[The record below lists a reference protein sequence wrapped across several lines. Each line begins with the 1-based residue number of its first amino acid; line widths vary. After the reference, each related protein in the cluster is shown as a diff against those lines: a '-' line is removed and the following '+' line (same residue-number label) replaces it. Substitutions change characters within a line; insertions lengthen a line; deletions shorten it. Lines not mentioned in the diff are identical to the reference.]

1 MKKILLAGG
10 AGYIGTELCKRLLKL
25 DYKVTVI
32 DDLWFGNHLDPK
44 IELIKKDLF
53 QVSHTELKGYD
64 TVIFLAGVS
73 NDPMAEFSPSE
84 NFIQNAACPAYL
96 AYESKRAGVKRFIYA
111 SSCSVYGY
119 TVDELYD
126 ESAPTTCG
134 YPYGIS
140 KLQGENGVMQLVDKN
155 FSCISLRQGTV
166 CGYSDRMRFD
176 LVVNT
181 MFKNAITLGE
191 ITVNNPS
198 IWRPIYHIQDACS
211 AFIRAIQAPENI
223 SGIFN
228 VASDNYTLGQIG
240 DIVSAEMS
248 RNLKKEIKMHINDMQ
263 DFRNYKVSTTH
274 AKNTLG
280 FTPIYGIKDII
291 NQLFEKAGS
300 FTNFDDDKYYNIRVF
315 ESLGK
320 K

>member
-10 AGYIGTELCKRLLKL
+10 AGYIGTELCKRLMKL
-25 DYKVTVI
+25 DYDITVI
-32 DDLWFGNHLDPK
+32 DNLWFGNHLDPK
-44 IELIKKDLF
+44 IKLIKKDIF
-53 QVSHTELKGYD
+53 QVTYKELVD
-64 TVIFLAGVS
+64 FDVVIFLAGVS

-96 AYESKRAGVKRFIYA
+96 SYESKRAGVKRFIYA
-111 SSCSVYGY
+111 SYCSVYGY
-119 TVDELYD
+119 NVDELYD
-126 ESAPTTCG
+126 ENSPTTCS

-140 KLQGENGVMQLVDKN
+140 KLQGENGVMQLVDN
-155 FSCISLRQGTV
+155 DFSVISLRQGTV

-181 MFKNAITLGE
+181 MFKNAMLHNE

-198 IWRPIYHIQDACS
+198 IWRPIFHIQDACT
-211 AFIRAIQAPENI
+211 AYIRAIQAPDNI

-240 DIVSAEMS
+240 DIVSVEMS
-248 RNLKKEIKMHINDMQ
+248 KLLNKEVKMHINDVK
-263 DFRNYKVSTTH
+263 DFRNYKVSIQH
-274 AKNTLG
+274 AKFTLG
-280 FTPIYGIKDII
+280 FTPAYTVKDII
-291 NQLFEKAGS
+291 HDLFQHAGS
-300 FTNFDDDKYYNIRVF
+300 ISNMESDKYYNIKIF

-320 K
+320 I

>member
-10 AGYIGTELCKRLLKL
+10 AGYIGTELCKRLMKL
-25 DYKVTVI
+25 DYDITVI
-32 DDLWFGNHLDPK
+32 DDLWFGNNLDPK
-44 IELIKKDLF
+44 IKLIKKDLF
-53 QVSHTELKGYD
+53 QVTYKELVD
-64 TVIFLAGVS
+64 FDVVIFLAGVS

-96 AYESKRAGVKRFIYA
+96 SYESKRAGVKRFIYA

-126 ESAPTTCG
+126 ENSPTTCS

-140 KLQGENGVMQLVDKN
+140 KLQGENGVMQLADNN
-155 FSCISLRQGTV
+155 FSVISLRQGTV

-181 MFKNAITLGE
+181 MFKNAMLHNE

-198 IWRPIYHIQDACS
+198 IWRPIFHIQDACT
-211 AFIRAIQAPENI
+211 AYIRAIQAPDNI

-240 DIVSAEMS
+240 DIVSVEMS
-248 RNLKKEIKMHINDMQ
+248 KLLNKEVKMQINDVK
-263 DFRNYKVSTTH
+263 DFRNYKVSIQH
-274 AKNTLG
+274 AKLTLG
-280 FTPIYGIKDII
+280 FTPTYTVKDII
-291 NQLFEKAGS
+291 HDLYQYAGS
-300 FTNFDDDKYYNIRVF
+300 ISNMESEKYYNIKVF

-320 K
+320 I

>member
-155 FSCISLRQGTV
+155 FSGISLRQGTV

-211 AFIRAIQAPENI
+211 AFIRAIQAPDNI

>member
-25 DYKVTVI
+25 DYKITVI
-32 DDLWFGNHLDPK
+32 DDLWFGNNLDPK
-44 IELIKKDLF
+44 VELIKKDLF
-53 QVSHTELKGYD
+53 QVSHTELKGFD

-155 FSCISLRQGTV
+155 FSGISLRQGTV

-263 DFRNYKVSTTH
+263 DFRNYKVSTKN

-291 NQLFEKAGS
+291 NQLFEKADLFS
-300 FTNFDDDKYYNIRVF
+300 NFDDDKYYNIRVF

>member
-10 AGYIGTELCKRLLKL
+10 AGYIGTELCKRLQRL

-32 DDLWFGNHLDPK
+32 DELWFGNNLNPK
-44 IELIKKDLF
+44 VELIQKDLL
-53 QVSHTELKGYD
+53 QITHTELKGFD
-64 TVIFLAGVS
+64 TVIFLGGVS

-96 AYESKRAGVKRFIYA
+96 SYESKRAGVRRFIYA

-155 FSCISLRQGTV
+155 FSGISLRQGTV

-211 AFIRAIQAPENI
+211 AFIRAIQAPDNI

>member
-155 FSCISLRQGTV
+155 FSGISLRQGTV

-211 AFIRAIQAPENI
+211 AFIRAIQAPDNI

-240 DIVSAEMS
+240 DIVSTEMS

>member
-32 DDLWFGNHLDPK
+32 DDLWFGNNLDPK
-44 IELIKKDLF
+44 VELIKKDLF
-53 QVSHTELKGYD
+53 QVSHTELKGFN

-126 ESAPTTCG
+126 ETAPTTCG

-140 KLQGENGVMQLVDKN
+140 KLQGENGVMQLVDAS
-155 FSCISLRQGTV
+155 FSGISLRQGTV

-211 AFIRAIQAPENI
+211 AFIRAIQAPDNI

-248 RNLKKEIKMHINDMQ
+248 KNLKKEIKMHINDMQ

-291 NQLFEKAGS
+291 NQLFDKADS
-300 FTNFDDDKYYNIRVF
+300 FSNFEDDKYYNIRVF

>member
-25 DYKVTVI
+25 DYKVTVV
-32 DDLWFGNHLDPK
+32 DDLWFGNNLDSK
-44 IELIKKDLF
+44 VELIKKDLF
-53 QVSHTELKGYD
+53 QVSNTELKGFD

-140 KLQGENGVMQLVDKN
+140 KLQGENGVMQLVDQN
-155 FSCISLRQGTV
+155 FSGISLRQGTV

-211 AFIRAIQAPENI
+211 AFIRAIQAPDNI

-240 DIVSAEMS
+240 DIVSTEMS
-248 RNLKKEIKMHINDMQ
+248 KNLKKEIKMHINDMQ

-274 AKNTLG
+274 AKNIIG
-280 FTPIYGIKDII
+280 FTPVYGIKDII
-291 NQLFEKAGS
+291 NQLFEKIDS
-300 FTNFDDDKYYNIRVF
+300 FKNFDDEKYYNIRVF

>member
-155 FSCISLRQGTV
+155 FSGISLRQGTV

-211 AFIRAIQAPENI
+211 AFIRAIQAPDKI

>member
-32 DDLWFGNHLDPK
+32 DDLWFGNNLDPK
-44 IELIKKDLF
+44 VELIKKDLF
-53 QVSHTELKGYD
+53 QVTHTELKGFD

-155 FSCISLRQGTV
+155 FSGISLRQGTV

-191 ITVNNPS
+191 MTVNNPS

-211 AFIRAIQAPENI
+211 AFIRAIQAPDNI

-248 RNLKKEIKMHINDMQ
+248 KNLKKEIKMHINDMQ

>member
-1 MKKILLAGG
+1 MKNILLAGG
-10 AGYIGTELCKRLLKL
+10 AGYIGTELCKRLMKL
-25 DYKVTVI
+25 DYDITVI
-32 DDLWFGNHLDPK
+32 DNLWFGNNLDPK
-44 IELIKKDLF
+44 IKLIQKDIFKVNSKDLEGF
-53 QVSHTELKGYD
+53 D
-64 TVIFLAGVS
+64 IVIFLAGVS

-96 AYESKRAGVKRFIYA
+96 SYESKRAGVKRFIYA

-126 ESAPTTCG
+126 ENSPTTCS

-140 KLQGENGVMQLVDKN
+140 KLQGENGVMQLADKH
-155 FSCISLRQGTV
+155 FSVISLRQGTV

-181 MFKNAITLGE
+181 MFKNAMLHNE

-198 IWRPIYHIQDACS
+198 IWRPIFHIQDACT
-211 AFIRAIQAPENI
+211 AYIRAIQAPDNI

-240 DIVSAEMS
+240 DIVSVEMS
-248 RNLKKEIKMHINDMQ
+248 KLLNKEVKMHINDVK
-263 DFRNYKVSTTH
+263 DFRNYKVSIQH
-274 AKNTLG
+274 AKLTLG
-280 FTPIYGIKDII
+280 FTPAYNVKDII
-291 NQLFEKAGS
+291 HDLFQHAGS
-300 FTNFDDDKYYNIRVF
+300 ISNMELNKYYNIKIF

-320 K
+320 I

>member
-1 MKKILLAGG
+1 M
-10 AGYIGTELCKRLLKL
+10 KL
-25 DYKVTVI
+25 DYDITVI
-32 DDLWFGNHLDPK
+32 DNLWFGNNLDPK
-44 IELIKKDLF
+44 IKLIQKDIFKVNSKDLEGF
-53 QVSHTELKGYD
+53 D
-64 TVIFLAGVS
+64 IVIFLAGVS

-96 AYESKRAGVKRFIYA
+96 SYESKRAGVKRFIYA

-126 ESAPTTCG
+126 ESSPTTCA

-140 KLQGENGVMQLVDKN
+140 KLQGENGVMQLADEK
-155 FSCISLRQGTV
+155 FSVISLRQGTV

-181 MFKNAITLGE
+181 MFKNALMHGE

-198 IWRPIYHIQDACS
+198 IWRPIFHIQDACT
-211 AFIRAIQAPENI
+211 AYIRAIQAPDNI

-240 DIVSAEMS
+240 DVVSVEMS
-248 RNLKKEIKMHINDMQ
+248 KLLDKEIKVHINDVK
-263 DFRNYKVSTTH
+263 DFRNYKVSIQH
-274 AKNTLG
+274 AKLTLG
-280 FTPIYGIKDII
+280 FTPIYTVKDII
-291 NQLFEKAGS
+291 HDLFQKTVNLTNLEDEK
-300 FTNFDDDKYYNIRVF
+300 FYNIKVF
-315 ESLGK
+315 KSLGK
-320 K
+320 I

>member
-25 DYKVTVI
+25 DYSITVI
-32 DDLWFGNHLDPK
+32 DDLWFGNNLDPK
-44 IELIKKDLF
+44 IHLIKKDLF
-53 QVSHTELKGYD
+53 QVTHSELKDYD
-64 TVIFLAGVS
+64 TVIFLGGVS

-84 NFIQNAACPAYL
+84 NFIQNSACPTFL

-126 ESAPTTCG
+126 ESSPTTCA

-140 KLQGENGVMQLVDKN
+140 KLQGEAGVMQLSDQN
-155 FSCISLRQGTV
+155 FSVISLRQGTV

-176 LVVNT
+176 LVINT
-181 MFKNAITLGE
+181 MFKNAITQGE
-191 ITVNNPS
+191 VTVSNPS
-198 IWRPIYHIQDACS
+198 IWRPIYHIQDACT
-211 AFIRAIQAPENI
+211 AFIRAIQAPESI

-240 DIVSAEMS
+240 DIMGVEMS
-248 RNLKKEIKMHINDMQ
+248 KNTNKEVKVKLNNIQ
-263 DFRNYKVSTTH
+263 DFRNYKVSIQH

-280 FTPIYGIKDII
+280 FTPSYGIKDII
-291 NQLFEKAGS
+291 NDLFNNIHK
-300 FTNFDDDKYYNIRVF
+300 FNNYDDDKYYNIKVF
-315 ESLGK
+315 KNLGK
-320 K
+320 

>member
-10 AGYIGTELCKRLLKL
+10 AGYIGTELCKRLMKL
-25 DYKVTVI
+25 DYDITVI
-32 DDLWFGNHLDPK
+32 DDLWFGNNLDPK
-44 IELIKKDLF
+44 IKLIKKDLF
-53 QVSHTELKGYD
+53 QVTYKELVD
-64 TVIFLAGVS
+64 FDVVIFLAGVS

-96 AYESKRAGVKRFIYA
+96 SYESKRAGVKRFIYA

-126 ESAPTTCG
+126 ENSPTTCS

-140 KLQGENGVMQLVDKN
+140 KLQGENGVMQLADN
-155 FSCISLRQGTV
+155 HFSVISLRQGTV

-181 MFKNAITLGE
+181 MFKNAMLHNE

-198 IWRPIYHIQDACS
+198 IWRPIFHIQDACT
-211 AFIRAIQAPENI
+211 AYIRAIQAPDNI

-240 DIVSAEMS
+240 DIVSVEMS
-248 RNLKKEIKMHINDMQ
+248 KLLNKEVKMQINDVK
-263 DFRNYKVSTTH
+263 DFRNYKVSIQH
-274 AKNTLG
+274 AKLTLG
-280 FTPIYGIKDII
+280 FTPTYTVKDII
-291 NQLFEKAGS
+291 HDLYQYAGS
-300 FTNFDDDKYYNIRVF
+300 IPNMESEKYYNIKVF

-320 K
+320 I

>member
-1 MKKILLAGG
+1 MKNILLAGG
-10 AGYIGTELCKRLLKL
+10 AGYIGTELCKRLMKL
-25 DYKVTVI
+25 DYDITVI
-32 DDLWFGNHLDPK
+32 DNLWFGNNLDPK
-44 IELIKKDLF
+44 IKLIQKDIFKVNSKDLEGF
-53 QVSHTELKGYD
+53 DV
-64 TVIFLAGVS
+64 VIFLAGVS

-96 AYESKRAGVKRFIYA
+96 SYESKRAGVKRFIYA

-126 ESAPTTCG
+126 ESSPTTCA

-140 KLQGENGVMQLVDKN
+140 KLQGENGVMQLADEK
-155 FSCISLRQGTV
+155 FSVISLRQGTV

-181 MFKNAITLGE
+181 MFKNALMHGE

-198 IWRPIYHIQDACS
+198 IWRPIFHIQDACT
-211 AFIRAIQAPENI
+211 AYIRAIQAPDNI

-240 DIVSAEMS
+240 DVVSVEMS
-248 RNLKKEIKMHINDMQ
+248 KLLDKEIKVHINDVK
-263 DFRNYKVSTTH
+263 DFRNYKVSIQH
-274 AKNTLG
+274 AKLTLG
-280 FTPIYGIKDII
+280 FTPIYTVKDII
-291 NQLFEKAGS
+291 HDLFQKTANLTNLEDEK
-300 FTNFDDDKYYNIRVF
+300 FYNIKVF
-315 ESLGK
+315 KSLGK
-320 K
+320 I

>member
-10 AGYIGTELCKRLLKL
+10 AGYIGTELCKRLMKL
-25 DYKVTVI
+25 DYDITVL
-32 DDLWFGNHLDPK
+32 DDLWFGNNLDK
-44 IELIKKDLF
+44 SIKLIKKDIFGITHKDLVHF
-53 QVSHTELKGYD
+53 DV
-64 TVIFLAGVS
+64 VIFLAGVS

-96 AYESKRAGVKRFIYA
+96 SYESKRAGVKRFIYA

-126 ESAPTTCG
+126 ESSPTTCS

-140 KLQGENGVMQLVDKN
+140 KLQGENGVMQLADNN
-155 FSCISLRQGTV
+155 FSVISLRQGTV

-181 MFKNAITLGE
+181 MFKNAILHNE

-198 IWRPIYHIQDACS
+198 IWRPIFHIQDACS
-211 AFIRAIQAPENI
+211 AYIRAIQAPDNI
-223 SGIFN
+223 SGVFN

-240 DIVSAEMS
+240 DIVSVEMS
-248 RNLKKEIKMHINDMQ
+248 RLTNNDIKVHINDVK
-263 DFRNYKVSTTH
+263 DFRNYKVSIQH
-274 AKNTLG
+274 AKLTLG
-280 FTPIYGIKDII
+280 FTPIYTVKDII
-291 NQLFEKAGS
+291 NELFQKAS
-300 FTNFDDDKYYNIRVF
+300 NIQDLEAEKYYNIKVF
-315 ESLGK
+315 KSLGK
-320 K
+320 I

>member
-155 FSCISLRQGTV
+155 FSGISLRQGTV

-181 MFKNAITLGE
+181 MFKNAITFGE

-211 AFIRAIQAPENI
+211 AFIRAIQAPDNI

-248 RNLKKEIKMHINDMQ
+248 KNLKKEIKMHINDMQ

>member
-10 AGYIGTELCKRLLKL
+10 AGYIGTELCKKLLNL

-32 DDLWFGNHLDPK
+32 DDLWFGNNLDPRV
-44 IELIKKDLF
+44 ELIKKDLF
-53 QVSHTELKGYD
+53 QVNHNELNGFD
-64 TVIFLAGVS
+64 TVIFLGGVS

-96 AYESKRAGVKRFIYA
+96 AYESKRAGVKRFVYA

-126 ESAPTTCG
+126 EKSPTTCS

-140 KLQGENGVMQLVDKN
+140 KLQGENGVMHFADDE
-155 FSCISLRQGTV
+155 FSVIALRQGTV

-181 MFKNAITLGE
+181 MFKNAMTLGE

-198 IWRPIYHIQDACS
+198 IWRPIYHIQDACT
-211 AFIRAIQAPENI
+211 AFIRSIQAPYNI
-223 SGIFN
+223 SGVFN

-240 DIVSAEMS
+240 DIVGAEMS
-248 RNLKKEIKMHINDMQ
+248 KNLCKEIKVHINDVQ
-263 DFRNYKVSTTH
+263 DFRNYKVSLQL
-274 AKNTLG
+274 ARLTLG
-280 FTPIYGIKDII
+280 FNPNFGIKDII
-291 NQLFEKAGS
+291 NDLFLNVAKYGDYE
-300 FTNFDDDKYYNIRVF
+300 NEKYYNIKIF
-315 ESLGK
+315 KSIGK
-320 K
+320 

>member
-1 MKKILLAGG
+1 MKNILLAGG
-10 AGYIGTELCKRLLKL
+10 AGYIGTELCKRLMKL
-25 DYKVTVI
+25 DYDITVI
-32 DDLWFGNHLDPK
+32 DNLWFGNNLDPK
-44 IELIKKDLF
+44 IKLIQKDIFKVNSKDLEGF
-53 QVSHTELKGYD
+53 D
-64 TVIFLAGVS
+64 IVIFLAGVS

-96 AYESKRAGVKRFIYA
+96 SYESKRAGVKRFIYA

-126 ESAPTTCG
+126 ESSPTTCA

-140 KLQGENGVMQLVDKN
+140 KLQGENGVMQLADEK
-155 FSCISLRQGTV
+155 FSVISLRQGTV

-181 MFKNAITLGE
+181 MFKNALMHGE

-198 IWRPIYHIQDACS
+198 IWRPIFHIQDACT
-211 AFIRAIQAPENI
+211 AYIRAIQAPDNI

-240 DIVSAEMS
+240 DVVSVEMS
-248 RNLKKEIKMHINDMQ
+248 KLLDKEIKVHINDVK
-263 DFRNYKVSTTH
+263 DFRNYKVSIQH
-274 AKNTLG
+274 AKLTLG
-280 FTPIYGIKDII
+280 FTPIYTVKDII
-291 NQLFEKAGS
+291 HDLFQKTASLKNLEDEK
-300 FTNFDDDKYYNIRVF
+300 FYNIKVF
-315 ESLGK
+315 KSLGK
-320 K
+320 I

>member
-32 DDLWFGNHLDPK
+32 DDLWFGNNLDPK
-44 IELIKKDLF
+44 VELIKKDLF
-53 QVSHTELKGYD
+53 QVSHTELKGFD

-155 FSCISLRQGTV
+155 FSGISLRQGTV

-211 AFIRAIQAPENI
+211 AFIRAIQAPDNI

-248 RNLKKEIKMHINDMQ
+248 KNLNKEIKMHINDMQ

-300 FTNFDDDKYYNIRVF
+300 FTNFDDDRYYNIRVF

>member
-1 MKKILLAGG
+1 MKNILLAGG
-10 AGYIGTELCKRLLKL
+10 AGYIGTELCKRLMKL
-25 DYKVTVI
+25 DYDITVI
-32 DDLWFGNHLDPK
+32 DNLWFGNNLDPK
-44 IELIKKDLF
+44 IKLIQKDIFKVNSKDLEGF
-53 QVSHTELKGYD
+53 D
-64 TVIFLAGVS
+64 IVIFLAGVS

-96 AYESKRAGVKRFIYA
+96 SYESKRAGVKRFIYA

-126 ESAPTTCG
+126 ESSPTTCS

-140 KLQGENGVMQLVDKN
+140 KLQGENGVMQLADEK
-155 FSCISLRQGTV
+155 FSVISLRQGTV

-181 MFKNAITLGE
+181 MFKNALMHGE

-198 IWRPIYHIQDACS
+198 IWRPIFHIQDACT
-211 AFIRAIQAPENI
+211 AYIRAIQAPDNI

-240 DIVSAEMS
+240 DVVSVEMS
-248 RNLKKEIKMHINDMQ
+248 KLLDKEIKVHINDVK
-263 DFRNYKVSTTH
+263 DFRNYKVSIQH
-274 AKNTLG
+274 AKLTLG
-280 FTPIYGIKDII
+280 FTPIYTVKDII
-291 NQLFEKAGS
+291 HDLFQKTANLKNLEDEK
-300 FTNFDDDKYYNIRVF
+300 FYNIKVF
-315 ESLGK
+315 KSLGK
-320 K
+320 I

>member
-126 ESAPTTCG
+126 ETSPTTCG

-140 KLQGENGVMQLVDKN
+140 KLQGENGVMQLVDKS
-155 FSCISLRQGTV
+155 FSGISLRQGTV

-181 MFKNAITLGE
+181 MFKNAFMLGE

-240 DIVSAEMS
+240 DIVSTEMS

-291 NQLFEKAGS
+291 NQLFEKADS

>member
-25 DYKVTVI
+25 DYKITVI
-32 DDLWFGNHLDPK
+32 DDLWFGNNLDPK
-44 IELIKKDLF
+44 VELIKKDLF
-53 QVSHTELKGYD
+53 QVSHTELKGFD

-155 FSCISLRQGTV
+155 FSGISLRQGTV

-211 AFIRAIQAPENI
+211 AFIRAIQAPDNI

-248 RNLKKEIKMHINDMQ
+248 KNLKKEIKMHINDMQ

-300 FTNFDDDKYYNIRVF
+300 FTNFDVDKYYNIRVF
-315 ESLGK
+315 EILGK

>member
-155 FSCISLRQGTV
+155 FSGISLRQGTV

-191 ITVNNPS
+191 IMVNNPS

>member
-155 FSCISLRQGTV
+155 FSGISLRQGTV
-166 CGYSDRMRFD
+166 CGYSDRLRFD

>member
-32 DDLWFGNHLDPK
+32 DDLWFGNNLDPK
-44 IELIKKDLF
+44 VELIKKDLF
-53 QVSHTELKGYD
+53 QVTHTELKGFD

-155 FSCISLRQGTV
+155 FSGISLRQGTV

-211 AFIRAIQAPENI
+211 AFIRAIQAPDNI

-248 RNLKKEIKMHINDMQ
+248 KNLKKEIKMHINDMQ
-263 DFRNYKVSTTH
+263 DFRNYKVLTTH

>member
-10 AGYIGTELCKRLLKL
+10 AGYIGTELCKRLMKL
-25 DYKVTVI
+25 DYSVTVI

-44 IELIKKDLF
+44 VQLIKKDLF

-140 KLQGENGVMQLVDKN
+140 KLQGENGVMQLVDKS
-155 FSCISLRQGTV
+155 FSGISLRQGTV

-181 MFKNAITLGE
+181 MFKNAITKGE

-240 DIVSAEMS
+240 DIVSVEMS
-248 RNLKKEIKMHINDMQ
+248 KNLNKEIKMHINDMQ
-263 DFRNYKVSTTH
+263 DFRNYKVSTKH

-280 FTPIYGIKDII
+280 FTPVYGIKDII
-291 NQLFEKAGS
+291 NQLFEKASS
-300 FTNFDDDKYYNIRVF
+300 FTNFEDDNYYNIRVF
-315 ESLGK
+315 EGLGK

>member
-32 DDLWFGNHLDPK
+32 DDLWFGNNLDPK
-44 IELIKKDLF
+44 VELIKKDLF
-53 QVSHTELKGYD
+53 QVSHTELKGFD

-155 FSCISLRQGTV
+155 FSGISLRQGTV

-211 AFIRAIQAPENI
+211 AFIRAIQAPDNI

-248 RNLKKEIKMHINDMQ
+248 KNLKKEIKMHINDMQ

-280 FTPIYGIKDII
+280 FKPIYGIKDII

>member
-25 DYKVTVI
+25 DYKITVI
-32 DDLWFGNHLDPK
+32 DDLWFGNNLDSK
-44 IELIKKDLF
+44 VELIKKDLF
-53 QVSHTELKGYD
+53 QVSHTELKGFD

-155 FSCISLRQGTV
+155 FSGISLRQGTV

-263 DFRNYKVSTTH
+263 DFRNYKVSTKN

-291 NQLFEKAGS
+291 NQLFEKADLFS
-300 FTNFDDDKYYNIRVF
+300 NFDDDKYYNIRVF